1 MKAFQPGIFDAVIT
15 DPPYASGGTKQNER
29 NRTTNQKYSSMKAEN
44 ALPDFDGD
52 NKDQRSWT
60 HWMAE
65 WLYDARKA
73 CKVGAPICLFI
84 DWRQYPS
91 ITDAL
96 QWAGWIWRGTAVWDK
111 GNSRPQKGRF
121 RQQAEYIVWG
131 SNGPMPINRPVS
143 CLPGVFRY
151 RNPQN
156 RIHVTEKPLQLMKD
170 VIAPILFSGE
180 WRDERV
186 NALSGDEKIRA
197 YSLSLKIYQSTGDIE
212 ISAEEALM
220 IKEAALVLS
229 PGGYAQIVKLID
241 G

>member
-1 MKAFQPGIFDAVIT
+1 MKVNLNVPFMNYKGLVIT
-15 DPPYASGGTKQNER
+15 KMVEGT
-29 NRTTNQKYSSMKAEN
+29 Y
-44 ALPDFDGD
+44 
-52 NKDQRSWT
+52 
-60 HWMAE
+60 
-65 WLYDARKA
+65 
-73 CKVGAPICLFI
+73 V
-84 DWRQYPS
+84 
-91 ITDAL
+91 
-96 QWAGWIWRGTAVWDK
+96 
-111 GNSRPQKGRF
+111 
-121 RQQAEYIVWG
+121 
-131 SNGPMPINRPVS
+131 
-143 CLPGVFRY
+143 
-151 RNPQN
+151 
-156 RIHVTEKPLQLMKD
+156 D

>member
-1 MKAFQPGIFDAVIT
+1 MKVNLNVPFMNYKGCLLYTSDAADDTDYKGLVIT
-15 DPPYASGGTKQNER
+15 KKVEGTDVEQE
-29 NRTTNQKYSSMKAEN
+29 
-44 ALPDFDGD
+44 
-52 NKDQRSWT
+52 
-60 HWMAE
+60 
-65 WLYDARKA
+65 
-73 CKVGAPICLFI
+73 
-84 DWRQYPS
+84 
-91 ITDAL
+91 
-96 QWAGWIWRGTAVWDK
+96 
-111 GNSRPQKGRF
+111 
-121 RQQAEYIVWG
+121 
-131 SNGPMPINRPVS
+131 
-143 CLPGVFRY
+143 
-151 RNPQN
+151 
-156 RIHVTEKPLQLMKD
+156 QLMKD